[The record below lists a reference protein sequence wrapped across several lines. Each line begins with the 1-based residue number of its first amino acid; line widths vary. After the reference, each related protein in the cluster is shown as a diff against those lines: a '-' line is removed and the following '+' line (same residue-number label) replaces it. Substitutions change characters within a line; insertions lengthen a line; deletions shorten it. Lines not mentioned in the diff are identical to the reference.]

1 MFLAGQSKAPD
12 KLLLAD
18 NYLTIEPYAL
28 ALPHGDED
36 FRLAVDR
43 ALSNVYRS
51 GQIAAIFTHTFGAKT
66 KPSQILQSLYLI
78 SALPD

>member
-1 MFLAGQSKAPD
+1 MFLAQESKAPG

-43 ALSNVYRS
+43 ALSIIYRS
-51 GQIAAIFTHTFGAKT
+51 GKIVAIFTQTFGAET
-66 KPSQILQSLYLI
+66 KPSQTLQMLYLI
-78 SALPD
+78 SALPE